1 MNPEDI
7 AQLVATLLAT
17 GTALS
22 PVVFWVLQRVI
33 KPFVKDNRYMPL
45 IAIVLGGLLELVI
58 PFILPAFGMETIP
71 WVASTVAGMVGGGIA
86 MKTYDEGVNEGI
98 KKWKVKNNG

>member
-1 MNPEDI
+1 MMNPDNI
-7 AQLVATLLAT
+7 AQLITILLAT

-22 PVVFWVLQRVI
+22 PVVFWVLQRVV
-33 KPFVKDNRYMPL
+33 KPFVADNRFMPL
-45 IAIVLGGLLELVI
+45 IAIVLGALLGLVI

-71 WVASTVAGMVGGGIA
+71 WVASMVAGMVGGGIA

-98 KKWKVKNNG
+98 KKMEGEE

>member
-1 MNPEDI
+1 MMNPDNI
-7 AQLVATLLAT
+7 TQLITVLLAT

-22 PVVFWVLQRVI
+22 PVVFWVLQRVV
-33 KPFVKDNRYMPL
+33 KPFVADNRFMPL
-45 IAIVLGGLLELVI
+45 IAIVLGGLLGLVI

-71 WVASTVAGMVGGGIA
+71 WVASMVAGMVGGGIA

-98 KKWKVKNNG
+98 KKMEGEE

>member
-1 MNPEDI
+1 MMNPDNI
-7 AQLVATLLAT
+7 AQLITTLLAT

-22 PVVFWVLQRVI
+22 PVVFWVLQRVV
-33 KPFVKDNRYMPL
+33 KPFVADNRFMPL
-45 IAIVLGGLLELVI
+45 IAIVLGGLLGLVI

-71 WVASTVAGMVGGGIA
+71 WVASMVAGMVGGGIA

-98 KKWKVKNNG
+98 KKMEGEE

>member
-1 MNPEDI
+1 MNPENI

-45 IAIVLGGLLELVI
+45 IAIGLGGLLG
-58 PFILPAFGMETIP
+58 PAFGMETIP

-98 KKWKVKNNG
+98 KKVEGEE

>member
-1 MNPEDI
+1 MMNPDNI
-7 AQLVATLLAT
+7 AQLITVLLAT

-22 PVVFWVLQRVI
+22 PVVFWVLQRVV
-33 KPFVKDNRYMPL
+33 KPFVADNRFMPL
-45 IAIVLGGLLELVI
+45 IAIVLGGLLGLVI

-71 WVASTVAGMVGGGIA
+71 WVASMVAGMVGGGIA

-98 KKWKVKNNG
+98 KKMEGEE

>member
-1 MNPEDI
+1 MMNPDNI
-7 AQLVATLLAT
+7 AQLTTILLAT

-22 PVVFWVLQRVI
+22 PVVFWVLQRVV
-33 KPFVKDNRYMPL
+33 KPFVADNRFMPL
-45 IAIVLGGLLELVI
+45 IAIVLGGLLGLVI

-71 WVASTVAGMVGGGIA
+71 WVASMVAGMVGGGIA

-98 KKWKVKNNG
+98 KKMEGEE

>member
-1 MNPEDI
+1 MNPENI

-33 KPFVKDNRYMPL
+33 KPFVADNRYMPL
-45 IAIVLGGLLELVI
+45 IAIGLGGLLGLVI
-58 PFILPAFGMETIP
+58 PFILPAFGMEAVP

-98 KKWKVKNNG
+98 KKVEGEE

>member
-1 MNPEDI
+1 MMNPDNI
-7 AQLVATLLAT
+7 AQLITILLAT

-22 PVVFWVLQRVI
+22 PVVFWVLQRVV
-33 KPFVKDNRYMPL
+33 KPFVADNRFMPL
-45 IAIVLGGLLELVI
+45 IAIVLGGLLGLVI

-71 WVASTVAGMVGGGIA
+71 WVASMVAGMVGGGIA

-98 KKWKVKNNG
+98 KKMEGEE

>member
-1 MNPEDI
+1 MMNPDNI
-7 AQLVATLLAT
+7 AQLITVLLAT

-22 PVVFWVLQRVI
+22 PVVFWVLQRVV
-33 KPFVKDNRYMPL
+33 KPFVADNRFMPL
-45 IAIVLGGLLELVI
+45 IAILLGGLLGLVI

-71 WVASTVAGMVGGGIA
+71 WVASMVAGMVGGGIA

-98 KKWKVKNNG
+98 KKMEGEE

>member
-1 MNPEDI
+1 MNPENI
-7 AQLVATLLAT
+7 AQLITILLAT

-22 PVVFWVLQRVI
+22 PVVFWVLQRVV
-33 KPFVKDNRYMPL
+33 KPFVADNRYMPL
-45 IAIVLGGLLELVI
+45 IAIGLGGLLGLAI

-71 WVASTVAGMVGGGIA
+71 WIASMVAGMVGGGIA

-98 KKWKVKNNG
+98 KKMEGEE

>member
-1 MNPEDI
+1 MMNPDNI
-7 AQLVATLLAT
+7 AQLITVLLAT

-22 PVVFWVLQRVI
+22 PVVFWVLQRVV
-33 KPFVKDNRYMPL
+33 KPFVADNRFMPL
-45 IAIVLGGLLELVI
+45 IAIALGGLLGLVI

-71 WVASTVAGMVGGGIA
+71 WVASMVAGMVGGGIA

-98 KKWKVKNNG
+98 KKMEGEE